1 MEPSE
6 AANQQRGVLLAAR
19 TALVTVMLVWAAGS
33 ACAGNKAEKVKP
45 WQHCY
50 SASAEKWNVS
60 ERLLR
65 AIAKV
70 ESGDNPK
77 AVSPADAIGLM
88 QIHSSWLR
96 KLKSF
101 GITRDDLFDACTN
114 IDVGAWILSS
124 ELKVR
129 GNSWEAV
136 GAYNAACTK
145 LKGGE
150 CKSQRAWYSWK
161 VFGAMGGKTNE
172 QVPATVRSGAQTS
185 PFTAV
190 AVANSEND
198 L

>member
-1 MEPSE
+1 MEPSK
-6 AANQQRGVLLAAR
+6 AADQQRSVNRAAR
-19 TALVTVMLVWAAGS
+19 AVLVTVMLASAAAS
-33 ACAGNKAEKVKP
+33 ASAENKAEKVKP
-45 WQHCY
+45 WHHCY
-50 SASAEKWNVS
+50 SASAKKWNVS
-60 ERLLR
+60 ENLLR

-70 ESGDNPK
+70 ESGDSPK

-88 QIHSSWLR
+88 QIHSSWLP

-101 GITRDDLFDACTN
+101 GIEREDLFDACTN

-124 ELKVR
+124 ELKVK

-136 GAYNAACTK
+136 GAYNAACTR
-145 LKGGE
+145 LKGSA

-161 VFGAMGGKTNE
+161 VFGAMGSK
-172 QVPATVRSGAQTS
+172 PAAQAAPTVSERAPQR
-185 PFTAV
+185 PFIAV